1 MKNVND
7 ITNNT
12 LDVVSAAVV
21 PPSACLLNNKIK
33 IIIDNIETITKISIC
48 FGVLFIA
55 LNVIISFRGS
65 FKFFTFVLIF
75 SNVDCGG
82 DGVADDSG
90 GADGSYDFGV
100 LFNSNVVDGNLSAII
115 ITLDIHLVKSYRF
128 VIKVGNRQTCVLYQI
143 V

>member
-1 MKNVND
+1 
-7 ITNNT
+7 
-12 LDVVSAAVV
+12 
-21 PPSACLLNNKIK
+21 LNNKIR

-48 FGVLFIA
+48 FGVPFIA
-55 LNVIISFRGS
+55 LNFIISFSGS

-75 SNVDCGG
+75 SNVDGG
-82 DGVADDSG
+82 ADDVVDGSSG
-90 GADGSYDFGV
+90 GADGSGCS
-100 LFNSNVVDGNLSAII
+100 LFNANVDVDFLSAII

>member
-55 LNVIISFRGS
+55 LNFIISFSGS

-75 SNVDCGG
+75 SNVDGG
-82 DGVADDSG
+82 ADDVVVVDGSSG
-90 GADGSYDFGV
+90 GADGSGCG
-100 LFNSNVVDGNLSAII
+100 LFNANVVDGNLSAII

-128 VIKVGNRQTCVLYQI
+128 VII
-143 V
+143 VVKLNNQ